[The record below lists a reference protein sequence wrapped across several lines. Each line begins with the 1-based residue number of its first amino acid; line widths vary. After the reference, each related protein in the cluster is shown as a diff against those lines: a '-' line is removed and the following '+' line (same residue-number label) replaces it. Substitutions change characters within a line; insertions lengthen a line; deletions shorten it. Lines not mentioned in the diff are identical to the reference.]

1 MFGFVLCQ
9 VDSSNELS
17 GSQLDAST
25 MPGGRE
31 GYGYERSEG
40 RGWMDTAKSA
50 LAQPAGQLA
59 VHFAKEMIR
68 RSTGNSQVIWGL
80 QYNSSVNRTT
90 LFGSQEFET
99 NKE

>member
-1 MFGFVLCQ
+1 MVRISSILCVILINQLFGFVLCQ
-9 VDSSNELS
+9 VDSSNELA
-17 GSQLDAST
+17 GSQLDVSK
-25 MPGGRE
+25 MSGGRE

-68 RSTGNSQVIWGL
+68 RSTGNSQVIL
-80 QYNSSVNRTT
+80 DSQIYSINS
-90 LFGSQEFET
+90 
-99 NKE
+99 